1 MSGSYPGADRAGA
14 RAGAPEI
21 VVATD
26 HVPAVLASLE
36 GMAVAT
42 DADRRLGLTKVALL
56 ASGSELERVFAP
68 ELEERRLPGDSRALR
83 ASDPVEKV
91 LTGLRVR
98 YATRYDGWFPV
109 MGKNRDVVAGEGS
122 PYMVIRSDDF
132 PAPADAPPGV
142 TGDGGRGITVGLV
155 DTPVLE
161 QEAFGLQLEPVSTR
175 LSAQPPWHYRTG
187 HATFLAGLVA
197 QHAPFARLVVRGV
210 LDDDGARALAWDVAV
225 GILDLVDAGAD
236 VVALPIGCFTEDGQP
251 PLVLQTAVAMAR
263 DRALLVAASG
273 NHGSVDGATTVHRTS
288 PSWPA
293 ALDGVVAVG
302 ARGRDDAL
310 APFTPRTPW
319 LALTAPGERL
329 TSTFFRGPVRFD
341 GADEAPTMFDG
352 FATWSGSSLSAAI
365 AAGHLASTAAERL
378 RFLGGSDLASRRLA
392 VRLALRDV
400 VRATDGVV
408 RAAPGFLPS
417 APDVPADASAGPLP
431 LPYGSDDRLEL
442 ALADV
447 HADR

>member
-1 MSGSYPGADRAGA
+1 VSGSYLGADRAGT

-26 HVPAVLASLE
+26 HVTAVLASLE

-56 ASGSELERVFAP
+56 ASGAELERSFTP

-132 PAPADAPPGV
+132 PAPADAPTGV
-142 TGDGGRGITVGLV
+142 AGDGGRGITIGLV

-161 QEAFGLQLEPVSTR
+161 QDAFALQLEPVSTR
-175 LSAQPPWHYRTG
+175 LSAGPPWHYRTG

-197 QHAPFARLVVRGV
+197 QHAPFARLLVRGV
-210 LDDDGARALAWDVAV
+210 LDDDGARAPAWDVAV

-251 PLVLQTAVAMAR
+251 PLVLRTAVAMAR
-263 DRALLVAASG
+263 ARALLVAASG
-273 NHGSVDGATTVHRTS
+273 NHGSVEGPGTVHRTS

-310 APFTPRTPW
+310 APFTPRSPW

-329 TSTFFRGPVRFD
+329 TSTFFRGPVTFD
-341 GADEAPTMFDG
+341 GDEAPTMFDG
-352 FATWSGSSLSAAI
+352 YATWSGSSMSAAI
-365 AAGHLASTAAERL
+365 AAGHLASAAAERL
-378 RFLGGSDLASRRLA
+378 RFLGGSDAASRRLA
-392 VRLALRDV
+392 IRLALRDV
-400 VRATDGVV
+400 VRSTDGVV
-408 RAAPGFLPS
+408 RRAPGFLPS
-417 APDVPADASAGPLP
+417 APDAAASTLAGPMP
-431 LPYGSDDRLEL
+431 LRDGSEGRFEL